1 MSPAFWVVH
10 RGGGACELGPVSG
23 IWTAVRRHHRRH
35 PWLIDQRSAGSRLIW
50 VLGMGYGR
58 QIGQINFIFAG
69 AVTADLCF
77 DWRQRVRGIPR
88 PRKLIKITIYARNM

>member
-50 VLGMGYGR
+50 VLGMGYRVWGM
-58 QIGQINFIFAG
+58 AG
-69 AVTADLCF
+69 KLA
-77 DWRQRVRGIPR
+77 
-88 PRKLIKITIYARNM
+88 KLILFSLEL